1 MNARYLLG
9 IALATAA
16 AVAACG
22 GAPDSGTLDPG
33 GDDPGTVDP
42 APGGSNKP
50 PATVPPSPGAPP
62 GTPGNLPTNSAAGK
76 AFFAASVQPF
86 LEAKCAG
93 CHAAGGIG
101 TPTYIAKGD
110 PSKTYDMVYL
120 NGFAIAASRVV
131 VKGVHSG
138 GAGPELSV
146 AEKGTWGQ
154 WIALEAKDGGAKTQ
168 TNVLEK
174 FGTCFD
180 KTKFDAIGF
189 GNLRTTRRQ
198 NGNNPQNL
206 NENANNCTGCDNA
219 PCRTCHAFD
228 DVTGFVLANGTPT
241 GLLPPGPGG
250 TPYANAGD
258 YTFEQTKL
266 LNPSFIRQY
275 VSTTPT
281 GEPQFNPGLQNK
293 STNTVEKG
301 TAYSH
306 PMYRMTP
313 AMQTAIQ
320 AFVDDAVTKYKAGTC
335 GK

>member
-22 GAPDSGTLDPG
+22 GAPESGTLDPG
-33 GDDPGTVDP
+33 GDDPGTVTP
-42 APGGSNKP
+42 APGGTNKP
-50 PATVPPSPGAPP
+50 PVTTPPANPGDPAQ
-62 GTPGNLPTNSAAGK
+62 PGNLPTNSATGK
-76 AFFAASVQPF
+76 DFFGKNVQPF
-86 LEAKCAG
+86 LEAKCSG

-110 PSKTYDMVYL
+110 ASKTYDMVYL
-120 NGFAIAASRVV
+120 NGFAVANSRIV

-138 GAGPELSV
+138 GGAPELTV
-146 AEKGTWGQ
+146 TEKGTFAQ
-154 WIALEAKDGGAKTQ
+154 WLALEAKDGGTKTQ

-180 KTKFDAIGF
+180 KAKFDAIGF
-189 GNLRTTRRQ
+189 GQLRTTRRQ
-198 NGNNPQNL
+198 NGNNPLNQ

-219 PCRTCHAFD
+219 PCRTCHSAD
-228 DVTGFVLANGTPT
+228 DVTGFVMAIGNPI
-241 GLLPPGPGG
+241 LP
-250 TPYANAGD
+250 AD
-258 YTFEQTKL
+258 YTFEETKK
-266 LNPSFIRQY
+266 LNPAFIRQY

-281 GEPQFNPGLQNK
+281 GDPQFNPGIMNK
-293 STNTVEKG
+293 STNTIEKG
-301 TAYSH
+301 LAYSH
-306 PMYRMTP
+306 PMYRLTP
-313 AMQTAIQ
+313 TMQTAIQ